1 MALSSSLLR
10 GFKLSESLYRV
21 VVHCGRLPGVAA
33 TLPCKPCSSQR
44 QLEPLLAAQAPRA
57 RLAATQVRGRDD
69 GRCGQ
74 GQWQGQPGRESL
86 RLPRVGSRFV
96 CRSSGCSVAG
106 KQNPKNC
113 IFSRLLTHA
122 QQPKNGTRTAHAFAC
137 LLGSRPRASGCTCP
151 KYRTQRRGDGT
162 GGAARGCGG
171 GPGRA
176 QWAAIS
182 TRIGG
187 LCGECACQWGR
198 CRRRCRWGVCR
209 RAAIGPQS

>member
-1 MALSSSLLR
+1 MAGCRALRPHCPASRARVSGSWSLCWRLRLR
-10 GFKLSESLYRV
+10 GR
-21 VVHCGRLPGVAA
+21 GW
-33 TLPCKPCSSQR
+33 QR
-44 QLEPLLAAQAPRA
+44 HRSGA
-57 RLAATQVRGRDD
+57 RDD

-74 GQWQGQPGRESL
+74 WQCKWQPGPISL
-86 RLPRVGSRFV
+86 RLPRVWSKMFAV
-96 CRSSGCSVAG
+96 PQTVPWQG

-137 LLGSRPRASGCTCP
+137 LLGSRPRASGCPCP

-176 QWAAIS
+176 QWASIS

-187 LCGECACQWGR
+187 LCGECACGCQWGR